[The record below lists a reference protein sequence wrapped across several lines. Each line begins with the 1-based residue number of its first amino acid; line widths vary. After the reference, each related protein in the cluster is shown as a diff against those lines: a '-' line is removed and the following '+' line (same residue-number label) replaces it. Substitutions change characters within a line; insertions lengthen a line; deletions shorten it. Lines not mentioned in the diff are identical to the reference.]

1 MVEHYLPPGL
11 KVPLQEIRVLLREN
25 RGHQNVDRVA
35 DHLCLTVAEDLGE
48 ALARLEDL
56 SDGLLVPAQVND
68 GCVVAEENL
77 MRLAS
82 IVHVLFA
89 KICVKSSL
97 NVLVSMGMM
106 VPDVFE
112 IFTIYV
118 ECVGVVRVNLAEHV
132 PELVD
137 FLGSFIG
144 SLPQIIKDVEVRDHS
159 RQVGPELDLYV
170 AHLLNRPLHLSE
182 ESLELNHV

>member
-1 MVEHYLPPGL
+1 M
-11 KVPLQEIRVLLREN
+11 
-25 RGHQNVDRVA
+25 
-35 DHLCLTVAEDLGE
+35 
-48 ALARLEDL
+48 
-56 SDGLLVPAQVND
+56 ND
-68 GCVVAEENL
+68 GCVVAEEDL

-89 KICVKSSL
+89 KIRVECSL
-97 NVLVSMGMM
+97 NVLVSVGMM

-118 ECVGVVRVNLAEHV
+118 ECVRVVRVNLAKHV

-144 SLPQIIKDVEVRDHS
+144 SLPQIIKDVKVRHHS
-159 RQVGPELDLYV
+159 RQVCPELDLYV
-170 AHLLNRPLHLSE
+170 ADFFNRPLHLSE
-182 ESLELNHV
+182 ESLELNHVRKLRVDILVL